1 MIKDHFLEEIE
12 KVVIIDES
20 SLRLSHI
27 VNSQRKPY
35 SLKATFDMKI
45 HVQQDFLSNN
55 SEYIRALKNKIKSVI
70 KSDAEK
76 ILLNDEHI
84 SNIEIQSRPF
94 FSQKISSIDNN
105 IIFRV
110 E

>member
-1 MIKDHFLEEIE
+1 MIKDHFLEDIE

-27 VNSQRKPY
+27 VKSTRKPY
-35 SLKATFDMKI
+35 LLKATFDMQI
-45 HVQQDFLSNN
+45 HIQQDFLSNN
-55 SEYIRALKNKIKSVI
+55 SEYIRLLKSKIKSE
-70 KSDAEK
+70 KKTEAEK

-94 FSQKISSIDNN
+94 FSRHISSIDKN